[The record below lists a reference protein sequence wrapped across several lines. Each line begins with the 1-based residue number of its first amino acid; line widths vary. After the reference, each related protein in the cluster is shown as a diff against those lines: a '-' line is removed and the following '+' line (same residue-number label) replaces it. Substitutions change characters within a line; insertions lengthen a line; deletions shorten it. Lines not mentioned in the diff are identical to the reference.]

1 MAKIITA
8 FMKDLI
14 QQLSEEKISFSRMVE
29 LINEEVNKV
38 EGNAK
43 PMTAEEWIKEN
54 LGYDYLKS
62 SCRKWSIGMIAIS
75 AIKGYAEY
83 ANTKQVERREELIDF
98 HFYIQKNIDRLYK
111 NKVTDEQIVDEYLA
125 Q

>member
-43 PMTAEEWIKEN
+43 PMTAEEIELDKCIEWLRARIPLQNVYIDHVKFIMN
-54 LGYDYLKS
+54 H
-62 SCRKWSIGMIAIS
+62 
-75 AIKGYAEY
+75 Y
-83 ANTKQVERREELIDF
+83 ANTKQVESRE
-98 HFYIQKNIDRLYK
+98 
-111 NKVTDEQIVDEYLA
+111 VTDEEIERWANELYADS
-125 Q
+125 